1 MCAGT
6 VEIAEVSGSAKGAG
20 GWFPVE
26 RAQAVYDHSFH
37 AQMEEALVLE
47 FVNPAR
53 GAGARVSVE
62 LSAGSARSLIG
73 IIEAALED
81 GERRHGPLAAS
92 GTA

>member
-6 VEIAEVSGSAKGAG
+6 VEMAEISGSAKGVG

-62 LSAGSARSLIG
+62 LSAPSARSLIA

-81 GERRHGPLAAS
+81 GERSHGPLTAR

>member
-6 VEIAEVSGSAKGAG
+6 VEVAEVSGSAKGAG
-20 GWFPVE
+20 GWFPLQ
-26 RAQAVYDHSFH
+26 RAQAVYDHAFH

-47 FVNPAR
+47 FVNPSR

-62 LSAGSARSLIG
+62 LSAASARSLMR

-81 GERRHGPLAAS
+81 GERRHGPLAAH
-92 GTA
+92 GPR